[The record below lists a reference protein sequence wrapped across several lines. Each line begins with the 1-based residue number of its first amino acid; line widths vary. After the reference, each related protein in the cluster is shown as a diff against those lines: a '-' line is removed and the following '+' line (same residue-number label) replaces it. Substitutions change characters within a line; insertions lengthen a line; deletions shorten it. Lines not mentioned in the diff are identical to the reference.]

1 MTNKLLAAVL
11 VVGGIL
17 VAVGTGSYLAI
28 RQNHSDTTASAVAP
42 SDQLAPPPSAGVAE
56 TEGTLTPVPDA
67 LEPAAPLAPAPVA
80 ATPAPPPARA
90 ARAPEPARTA
100 PRPTPRPSVSSS
112 STASGRD
119 TATSSP
125 TATREEHS
133 TPATRTERERPA
145 ESTASTSSAPEPVRE
160 TETAAAP
167 VVPPAP
173 PAPQFEDL
181 VLAKESVIGLQI
193 DNTVSSETARV
204 EDRVDAR
211 VTRDVRSGGMVAIPA
226 GSKMQGSV
234 TMVERGG
241 KVKERAR
248 LGVRFHTLVLADGT
262 RVPLQTETVIREGDS
277 PTGESAAK
285 IGGAAVGGAIIGAIL
300 GGGKGAAIGGSIGAA
315 GGTTAVMAGSRN
327 PATLNAGS
335 TVTVRL
341 SSPATVTVE
350 K

>member
-11 VVGGIL
+11 VAGGIL
-17 VAVGTGSYLAI
+17 VAVGTGSYLAV
-28 RQNHSDTTASAVAP
+28 RQNHTDTTATAGVP
-42 SDQLAPPPSAGVAE
+42 SDQLAPPPSAGVTE
-56 TEGTLTPVPDA
+56 TEGTLTPPPA
-67 LEPAAPLAPAPVA
+67 LGTEESAASTASAPVA
-80 ATPAPPPARA
+80 VPPPARA
-90 ARAPEPARTA
+90 ARAPERARPATKPA
-100 PRPTPRPSVSSS
+100 PRPAVSSS
-112 STASGRD
+112 PTRQS
-119 TATSSP
+119 TSSERDVTSAPPAP
-125 TATREEHS
+125 TRDE
-133 TPATRTERERPA
+133 TPATTHTERP
-145 ESTASTSSAPEPVRE
+145 SDPVASTTSAPEPVRE
-160 TETAAAP
+160 AEAAAVP
-167 VVPPAP
+167 VAPPAP
-173 PAPQFEDL
+173 PAPQYEDL

-193 DNTVSSETARV
+193 ENSVSSETARI

-277 PTGESAAK
+277 PSGESAAK